1 MIVLDTNV
9 VSEAMKP
16 EPHPAVRAWL
26 NDQAAETMYLTCVT
40 LAELL
45 FGIAVLPAGHRK
57 DMLGQALDGLMGL
70 FRGTVLPFD
79 ADAARCYAEL
89 AVTAKADGRGFPI
102 PDGYIAAIAASRGF
116 IVASR
121 DTAPYK
127 AASLTVIN
135 PWETSMSPARPE
147 HECISPTGSKDR
159 TAQ

>member
-26 NDQAAETMYLTCVT
+26 NDQAAETLYLSSVT

-45 FGIAVLPAGHRK
+45 FGIAALPVGKRK
-57 DMLGQALDGLMGL
+57 DMLAQTLDGLMGL
-70 FRGTVLPFD
+70 FRDRILPFD
-79 ADAARCYAEL
+79 TDAARRYAEL
-89 AVTAKADGRGFPI
+89 AVTARGAGRGFPT

-121 DTAPYK
+121 DSAPYE
-127 AASLTVIN
+127 AAGLTLIN
-135 PWETSMSPARPE
+135 PWKA
-147 HECISPTGSKDR
+147 
-159 TAQ
+159 